1 MKTHVAFLLAGTC
14 IGLSICSSGCA
25 PKYKTNYHRS
35 QFKAAAMEEVW
46 VAQPVD
52 GRWVARESDKFD
64 KRAKKLHDVIVDR
77 LKRKGCQV
85 TTGAVSLGRLAPT
98 EVALADETD
107 IQAMGPAD
115 ARWVLI
121 PVIEDTKSQVCLC
134 LFDKT
139 EGRLVWE
146 GTAAG
151 TSVHAG
157 AKYLLG
163 RLHKIK

>member
-1 MKTHVAFLLAGTC
+1 MRTQVAFSLAVTC
-14 IGLSICSSGCA
+14 IGLTICSGGCA
-25 PKYKTNYHRS
+25 PKYLTHYHCS
-35 QFKAAAMEEVW
+35 QFKAADVGAIW

-64 KRAKKLHDVIVDR
+64 KRAKKLHDVIVAK
-77 LKRKGCQV
+77 LERKGHEV

-98 EVALADETD
+98 EVALADKAA

-115 ARWVLI
+115 SRWVLI
-121 PVIEDTKSQVCLC
+121 PVIEDTRSQVCLF

-139 EGRLVWE
+139 EGRLSWE
-146 GTAAG
+146 GTVAG
-151 TSVHAG
+151 KSVYAG
-157 AKYLLG
+157 AKYLLN